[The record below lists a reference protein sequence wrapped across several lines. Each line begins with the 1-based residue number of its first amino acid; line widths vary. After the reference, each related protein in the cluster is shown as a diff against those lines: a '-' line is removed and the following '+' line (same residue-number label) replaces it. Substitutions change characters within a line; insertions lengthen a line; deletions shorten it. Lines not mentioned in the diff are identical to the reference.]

1 MRYYERVSKDFN
13 KFLLDLNNSKVL
25 GKKCGSRDVEYNAL
39 CKNLNIPVKEKEN
52 EVSNAA

>member
-25 GKKCGSRDVEYNAL
+25 GKKCGSRDVEYSVL
-39 CKNLNIPVKEKEN
+39 CKNLNIPVKEEESAVN
-52 EVSNAA
+52 NAA